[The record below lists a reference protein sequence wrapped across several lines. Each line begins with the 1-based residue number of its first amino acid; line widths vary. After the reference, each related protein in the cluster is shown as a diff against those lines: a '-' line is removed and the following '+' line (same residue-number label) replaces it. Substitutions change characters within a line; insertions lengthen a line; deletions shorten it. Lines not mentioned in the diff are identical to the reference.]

1 MQRFTRKGKLSLTS
15 RLALFFTSVAAAV
28 VLGLGGLFLVVTEK
42 HFVELDRMTLQDK
55 RHLIEKILQNTKSV
69 DDARWRLNEALNY
82 HEDLQVQVKDAQG
95 ETVFQSPASGFAVPD
110 RNSTF
115 IDKEGSFEVWRHA
128 DAEFHTLSFDLLA
141 SIIDRHPAGICHG
154 SGCEGIVAEAGAQ
167 K

>member
-1 MQRFTRKGKLSLTS
+1 MQRLTRKVKLSLTS
-15 RLALFFTSVAAAV
+15 RLALCFTVVAAAV
-28 VLGLGGLFLVVTEK
+28 VLGLGGLFLVVTEE

-110 RNSTF
+110 RNSAS
-115 IDKEGSFEVWRHA
+115 IDKEGSFGVWRHA
-128 DAEFHTLSFDLLA
+128 D
-141 SIIDRHPAGICHG
+141 GK
-154 SGCEGIVAEAGAQ
+154 Q
-167 K
+167 